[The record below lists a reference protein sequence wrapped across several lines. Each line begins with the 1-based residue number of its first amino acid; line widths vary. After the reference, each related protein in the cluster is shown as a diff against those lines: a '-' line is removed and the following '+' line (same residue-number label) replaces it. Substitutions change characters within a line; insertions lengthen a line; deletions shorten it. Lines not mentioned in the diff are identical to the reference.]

1 MSTEKQSQERQ
12 ILPEQFF
19 DFYSHQGAKE
29 MLWKWF
35 SATVSDGF
43 SELSPLEKENII
55 TLYERLNQLLESLHA
70 AEFAKSKDEIPEKT
84 PVEKHY

>member
-1 MSTEKQSQERQ
+1 MSTEKQSHDGM

-19 DFYSHQGAKE
+19 DFYSNQGAKE

-35 SATVSDGF
+35 TATVTDGF

-55 TLYERLNQLLESLHA
+55 TMYERLNKLLESLHA
-70 AEFAKSKDEIPEKT
+70 VESAKSQDNG
-84 PVEKHY
+84 

>member
-1 MSTEKQSQERQ
+1 MSSKKKSFSSP

-35 SATVSDGF
+35 TATVSDSF
-43 SELSPLEKENII
+43 SDMSALEKENII
-55 TLYERLNQLLESLHA
+55 TLYERLNNLLDGLNADQA
-70 AEFAKSKDEIPEKT
+70 AKAEKNG
-84 PVEKHY
+84 